1 MKHLKPYKLF
11 ESYKGESLF
20 PHPDDMRELLYDL
33 SDDKIISELKYI
45 SSGYLIYPQY
55 SILHSRDRELRS
67 AISYV
72 MTNNPDDW
80 QNKKCEIILDETY
93 GSIFLDPKNMTVKE
107 IRDCQEEIDL
117 KQVEESVQL
126 AISNKLPNKPT
137 LQLFLENIES
147 GKIPAIPFMSFN
159 CGNFKP
165 QDKQRVIECLK
176 RIYRATG
183 FRPYKEFWLE
193 DYVVGET
200 PFADDN
206 RNDLMT
212 LCGFIPTFVKVDDA
226 TYKKLIESNSFG
238 SITNSTTTEITSH
251 LI

>member
-1 MKHLKPYKLF
+1 MKHLKSYKVF

-20 PHPDDMRELLYDL
+20 PHPDDIRELLYDL
-33 SDDKIISELKYI
+33 SDDDTITDSKFI

-55 SILHSRDRELRS
+55 SILHTSDRELRS

-72 MTNNPDDW
+72 MTTNPDDW
-80 QNKKCEIILDETY
+80 QNKKCEVILDETY

-107 IRDCQEEIDL
+107 FKDCEEEIDL
-117 KQVEESVQL
+117 KEVEESVRL

-165 QDKQRVIECLK
+165 KDKQQVIECLK

-193 DYVVGET
+193 DYIDESD
-200 PFADDN
+200 P
-206 RNDLMT
+206 NDLIT
-212 LCGFIPTFVKVDDA
+212 LCGFIPTFVKVDDV
-226 TYKKLIESNSFG
+226 TYKKLIESNPFG

>member
-1 MKHLKPYKLF
+1 MKHLKSYKLF

-20 PHPDDMRELLYDL
+20 PHPDDIRELLYDL
-33 SDDKIISELKYI
+33 SDDRIISESKFI
-45 SSGYLIYPQY
+45 SSGYLIYSQY
-55 SILHSRDRELRS
+55 SILHTRDRELRS
-67 AISYV
+67 AISYT
-72 MTNNPDDW
+72 MTTNPDDW
-80 QNKKCEIILDETY
+80 QNKKCEVIIDETY

-107 IRDCQEEIDL
+107 FKDCEEEIDL
-117 KQVEESVQL
+117 KEVEESVRL

-159 CGNFKP
+159 CGNFKS
-165 QDKQRVIECLK
+165 QDKQRVIECLQ

-193 DYVVGET
+193 DYVT
-200 PFADDN
+200 PDD
-206 RNDLMT
+206 DVYSF
-212 LCGFIPTFVKVDDA
+212 CGFIPTFVKADDA
-226 TYKKLIESNSFG
+226 TYKKLIESNPFG